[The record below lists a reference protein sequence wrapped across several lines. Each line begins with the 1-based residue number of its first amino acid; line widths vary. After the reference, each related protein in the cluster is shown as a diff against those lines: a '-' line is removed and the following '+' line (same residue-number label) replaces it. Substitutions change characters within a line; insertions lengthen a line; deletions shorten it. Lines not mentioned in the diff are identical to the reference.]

1 MLNRWIEGGLLDV
14 LGEEGIGCIAFSPL
28 AQGLLT
34 TKYLGGIP
42 AGSRASRQGSLSA
55 DQISDQNLAHVR
67 ALNEIARARGQSLAQ
82 MALAWVLRDKRV
94 TSALIGASRPEQVAD
109 SVKALDKLAFTV
121 EELREI
127 DRFAVDAGVNLW
139 TKSAELGG

>member
-1 MLNRWIEGGLLDV
+1 
-14 LGEEGIGCIAFSPL
+14 
-28 AQGLLT
+28 
-34 TKYLGGIP
+34 
-42 AGSRASRQGSLSA
+42 
-55 DQISDQNLAHVR
+55 
-67 ALNEIARARGQSLAQ
+67 
-82 MALAWVLRDKRV
+82 VLRDRRV

-121 EELREI
+121 EELKEI